1 MGSVELLTRP
11 LYHVSDAAR
20 LLHMP
25 SSTLRYWVEGDQERR
40 PVLREGTTGDPTL
53 TWGEFVEAGLL
64 REYRIREV
72 SLQHL
77 RVVIGILRDKFGV
90 PYPLA
95 HFKPF
100 ISANR
105 RLVLAA
111 QREAGLPA
119 EDAIVWQIE
128 DGQLVLR
135 DRVALYLERVDF
147 EEADGAALR
156 IHPAG
161 RDTPILIDPR
171 RSFGSPTIRG
181 VRTEA
186 LAELI
191 EAGEPI
197 DQVAE
202 DFDLEPKEL
211 RAALAYEWQTA
222 A

>member
-1 MGSVELLTRP
+1 MSPIELLARP

-25 SSTLRYWVEGDQERR
+25 SSTLRYWVEGDQERP
-40 PVLREGTTGDPTL
+40 PVLREEATGDPTL
-53 TWGEFVEAGLL
+53 TWGEFVEAGLIH
-64 REYRIREV
+64 EYRIREV

-77 RVVIGILRDKFGV
+77 RAVIGILREEFGV

-100 ISANR
+100 IGPNR
-105 RLVLAA
+105 RLVLDA
-111 QREAGLPA
+111 QQQAGLPT

-135 DRVALYLERVDF
+135 ESVALYLDRVEF
-147 EEADGAALR
+147 EGGDGPARR
-156 IHPAG
+156 IYPVG
-161 RDTPILIDPR
+161 KNTPILIDPK
-171 RSFGSPTIRG
+171 RSSGSPTIRG

-186 LAELI
+186 LVELV

-197 DQVAE
+197 EQVAE
-202 DFDLEPKEL
+202 DFDLDPKEL

>member
-1 MGSVELLTRP
+1 MSAVELLARP
-11 LYHVSDAAR
+11 LYHVKDAAR
-20 LLHMP
+20 LLQMP
-25 SSTLRYWVEGDQERR
+25 ASTLRYWVEGDHERP
-40 PVLREGTTGDPTL
+40 PVLREQATGDATL
-53 TWGEFVEAGLL
+53 AWGEFVEAGLL
-64 REYRIREV
+64 RQYRIREV

-77 RVVIGILRDKFGV
+77 RVVIAILRDEFGV

-100 ISANR
+100 VGPNR

-111 QREAGLPA
+111 QQEAGLPT

-135 DRVALYLERVDF
+135 DQVALYLDRVDF
-147 EEADGAALR
+147 DEDDGAALR
-156 IHPAG
+156 IYPVG
-161 RDTPILIDPR
+161 KRTPILIDPK
-171 RSFGSPTIRG
+171 RSSGSPTIRG
-181 VRTEA
+181 VRTDA
-186 LAELI
+186 LVELV

-197 DQVAE
+197 EQVAE
-202 DFDLEPKEL
+202 DFDLDPKEL

>member
-1 MGSVELLTRP
+1 MSVEILSTP
-11 LYHVSDAAR
+11 LYHVVDAAR
-20 LLHMP
+20 LLQMP
-25 SSTLRYWVEGDQERR
+25 PSTLRYWVEGDRERP
-40 PVLREGTTGDPTL
+40 PVLRDESTGDSTL

-64 REYRIREV
+64 HEYRIRDV

-77 RVVIGILRDKFGV
+77 RVVISILRDEFGV

-95 HFKPF
+95 HFRPF
-100 ISANR
+100 VAANR
-105 RLVLAA
+105 RLVLTA
-111 QREAGLPA
+111 QQRAGLPT

-147 EEADGAALR
+147 EEADGPALR
-156 IHPAG
+156 IYPWG
-161 RDTPILIDPR
+161 KDTPILIDPK
-171 RSFGSPTIRG
+171 RSSGSPTIRG

-186 LAELI
+186 LAELV

-197 DQVAE
+197 DQVVE
-202 DFDLEPKEL
+202 DFGLDPQEL